1 MDAIGQEPKGRKAKD
16 KDPPMGPPRPF
27 EEVYPEIMSGVRKV
41 ARQMVGPEMAR
52 AMANDVAHDLALRMW
67 ELYRDAAGVF
77 RPPVKTGGYIR
88 RSARNRLADFLEARN
103 TRRPRERAWEETRGA
118 SVRDWM
124 DPERSARTALVDE
137 DYARTLHGLRDET
150 RAIYLRVH
158 EDDLTHSE
166 VAHERGITVRR
177 VKYHVMLAEQA
188 LGVLETKYGRED

>member
-27 EEVYPEIMSGVRKV
+27 EEVYPEIVRGVGKAVRDE
-41 ARQMVGPEMAR
+41 VGPATALDM
-52 AMANDVAHDLALRMW
+52 AHDVGMKMVQ
-67 ELYRDAAGVF
+67 LYSDAAGVF
-77 RPPVKTGGYIR
+77 RPPDKLKLGGYIW
-88 RSARNRLADFLEARN
+88 RSGRNCLSDFLEARN
-103 TRRPRERAWEETRGA
+103 TRRLRERAWEEERGA

-124 DPERSARTALVDE
+124 DPERSVRTALVDE
-137 DYARTLHGLRDET
+137 DYARTLHSLREET

-158 EDDLTHSE
+158 EDDLTHHE

-188 LGVLETKYGRED
+188 LGVLETKYGQED